1 MSEFWSEK
9 TEERPTFK
17 WICTAVN
24 RLIKDTKVETVT
36 DSDSFLS
43 LAFISDYAFAASKP
57 RPALS
62 RLGQG
67 DGGMA
72 DSKRLF

>member
-1 MSEFWSEK
+1 MTNK
-9 TEERPTFK
+9 NK
-17 WICTAVN
+17 IN
-24 RLIKDTKVETVT
+24 KIN
-36 DSDSFLS
+36 SDSFLS
-43 LAFISDYAFAASKP
+43 LAFISDRAFAASKP

-72 DSKRLF
+72 DLKRLF

>member
-1 MSEFWSEK
+1 MSECWCESP
-9 TEERPTFK
+9 EERPTFK

-24 RLIKDTKVETVT
+24 RLIKDTKVETVP
-36 DSDSFLS
+36 FLS

-57 RPALS
+57 RPAL
-62 RLGQG
+62 L
-67 DGGMA
+67 A